1 MNIYPFKASYPNT
14 DLIASPES
22 FFDTV
27 SAEFVNFRHA
37 GFFASKA
44 EKALFIYR
52 IKGAKT
58 FTGIIASNDIEDI
71 DNKKILGHEN
81 TLTDKEQAMLQLML
95 SRKAM
100 IKPVLLAYENKA
112 KIDTFIAQY
121 VARNQP
127 FFDIELPLDSE
138 QHSIWD
144 VSNTEDIQ
152 LLQELFKQEVP
163 TSYIAD
169 GHHRAAITAK
179 LVKKNYLHDDNIV
192 HPGLLCVFF
201 PFKDLEILDYN
212 RVIDLSGKMSK
223 LHFMAKIS
231 HFVDI
236 KPINKPNKPNKKHQ
250 MTMILDHEWFSLT
263 WKKKLLKSSRNIE
276 VLLDVDLFNIHI
288 LKDVVNIKD
297 IKTATDVMYVEG
309 ISGLDK
315 MEEKLRKSADY
326 VGFCLYPVSKDDMI
340 KISDA
345 GDVLPPKSTWFE
357 PRIKNGLIIKEF

>member
-14 DLIASPES
+14 DLITSPES

-27 SAEFVNFRHA
+27 SAEFVNFRQS
-37 GFFASKA
+37 GFFTSDS
-44 EKALFIYR
+44 EKSLFIYR
-52 IKGAKT
+52 IQGVKT
-58 FTGIIASNDIEDI
+58 YTGIIASNDIEDI
-71 DNKKILGHEN
+71 ENKKILGHEN
-81 TLTDKEQAMLQLML
+81 TLTDKEQTMMQLML

-112 KIDTFIAQY
+112 KIDNFVEKFITK
-121 VARNQP
+121 NKP
-127 FFDIELPLDSE
+127 FFDIELPLDDE
-138 QHSIWD
+138 QHTIWNI
-144 VSNTEDIQ
+144 SNTEDIDT
-152 LLQELFKQEVP
+152 LQGLFKSEVA

-169 GHHRAAITAK
+169 GHHRASITAK
-179 LVKKNYLHDDNIV
+179 LVRKNYLHDDNIV

-201 PFKDLEILDYN
+201 PFKELEILDYN
-212 RVIDLSGKMSK
+212 RIIDLSGKMSK

-236 KPINKPNKPNKKHQ
+236 KPINKPAKPGKKHQ
-250 MTMILDHEWFSLT
+250 MIMILDHEWFSLT
-263 WKKKLLKSSRNIE
+263 WKKKLLKSSRKNQ
-276 VLLDVDLFNIHI
+276 VLLDVDLFNNHI
-288 LKDVVNIKD
+288 LKDVANIKD

-309 ISGLDK
+309 ASGLDK
-315 MEEKLRKSADY
+315 MEEKLRKSGEY
-326 VGFCLYPVSKDDMI
+326 IGFCLYPVSKDDMI

>member
-27 SAEFVNFRHA
+27 SAEFVNFRHS
-37 GFFASKA
+37 GFFASHV
-44 EKALFIYR
+44 EEALFIYR
-52 IKGAKT
+52 IQGSKT

-71 DNKKILGHEN
+71 ENKKILGHEN
-81 TLTDKEQAMLQLML
+81 TLTDKEQSMLQLML

-100 IKPVLLAYENKA
+100 IKPVLLAYENKVE
-112 KIDTFIAQY
+112 IDSFIEKY
-121 VARNQP
+121 VTNNQP
-127 FFDIELPLDSE
+127 FFDIELPLNQE
-138 QHSIWD
+138 QHTIWA
-144 VSNTEDIQ
+144 VSKPSKIER
-152 LLQELFKQEVP
+152 LQELFKQQVP

-169 GHHRAAITAK
+169 GHHRASITAK
-179 LVKKNYLHDDNIV
+179 LVRKNYLHDDNIV

-201 PFKDLEILDYN
+201 PFKELEILDYN
-212 RVIDLSGKMSK
+212 RIIDLSGKMSK
-223 LHFMAKIS
+223 LNFMAKIS

-236 KPINKPNKPNKKHQ
+236 KPINKHAKPHKKHQ
-250 MTMILDHEWFSLT
+250 MTMILDQEWFSLT
-263 WKKKLLKSSRNIE
+263 WKKKLLKSARNNE
-276 VLLDVDLFNIHI
+276 VLLDVDLFNNHI
-288 LKDVVNIKD
+288 LKEVVNIKD

-309 ISGLDK
+309 VSGLEK
-315 MEEKLRKSADY
+315 MEEKLRKSNDY